1 MVAPAIAAAAAPVI
15 VQSATSDD
23 GILNKLFKIAMLVG
37 FLLMA
42 VFGFII
48 LNIAIDIFELVGG
61 VGDIILTVGGTFLG
75 ILIPGGSVLF
85 GGIVSAATAFFSAF
99 GFGGRR

>member
-37 FLLMA
+37 FLLLA

-61 VGDIILTVGGTFLG
+61 VGDIIITVGGTIFG
-75 ILIPGGSVLF
+75 AIVPGGNILF
-85 GGIVSAATAFFSAF
+85 GGIVSAATAFFTAF

>member
-23 GILNKLFKIAMLVG
+23 GLLNKLFKIAMLVG
-37 FLLMA
+37 FLLLA

-48 LNIAIDIFELVGG
+48 LNIAVDIFELVGG
-61 VGDIILTVGGTFLG
+61 VGDIIVTVGGTIFG
-75 ILIPGGSVLF
+75 ILIPGGNVLF
-85 GGIVSAATAFFSAF
+85 GGVVSGITALFTAF